1 LAFPEEKS
9 GKPKSVDPNRK
20 ADALP
25 NPDEDEDD
33 EGPIGE
39 NGLPGYM
46 SSEKKVLIEV
56 GDSLNDDGGDGESA
70 VDPLPPIPTTPA
82 GRVNLPR

>member
-1 LAFPEEKS
+1 LVFPEEKS
-9 GKPKSVDPNRK
+9 GETKSVDPNRK

-25 NPDEDEDD
+25 NPDDED

-39 NGLPGYM
+39 NGLPGNM